1 MPLRPWPGGERMRQ
15 QQQQQQQQQSSPPL
29 SLQRRYCRARDARR
43 PEHAQSDADPVSAAR
58 ERIER
63 LVSATTSACSRYPY
77 ADSFVQSFAAA
88 ALAAAQ
94 LLGASRA
101 DDRADGSG
109 GATAPALAVLR
120 DRSRVCALRTRSVPA
135 VLPPLDE
142 RELGRGPSGPRQEA
156 CHLLC
161 QYCVRSRQWAARRR
175 VSFPPRP
182 KCAADKARCPCG
194 RDAHK
199 LLLILLLG
207 PLLKACGDIVQV

>member
-15 QQQQQQQQQSSPPL
+15 QQQQQQQTSPPL
-29 SLQRRYCRARDARR
+29 SLQRRYRRARDARR

-88 ALAAAQ
+88 ALTAAQ
-94 LLGASRA
+94 LLGAFRA

-135 VLPPLDE
+135 VLPPLGAS
-142 RELGRGPSGPRQEA
+142 LGEDPP
-156 CHLLC
+156 
-161 QYCVRSRQWAARRR
+161 VPARRPVTCY
-175 VSFPPRP
+175 VSTASGLGNGLLAVEFRFRRALG
-182 KCAADKARCPCG
+182 AADKARCPCG